1 MSKNNEKPTS
11 QLLLHLVGGVDYEM
25 VADRIWEDNN
35 DRWVINIHEKNNPI
49 RQFVS
54 IFCDKKQME
63 TLFCSP
69 EIVMVK

>member
-25 VADRIWEDNN
+25 VADQIWEDNN
-35 DRWVINIHEKNNPI
+35 DRWVINIREKNNPI
-49 RQFVS
+49 GQFVS